1 MVGREFSFPASI
13 LSTVVLCSA
22 LKNKLLSIILR
33 IIFSASLLNYEE
45 IESHYG
51 HQKGTGLKH
60 PLWLCVENGRAST
73 RELVVHLLGN
83 VQCRVRV
90 VSSV

>member
-1 MVGREFSFPASI
+1 MLVVFFCDFLFSCM
-13 LSTVVLCSA
+13 TD
-22 LKNKLLSIILR
+22 KLQIAVPTFDGKRDS
-33 IIFSASLLNYEE
+33 FLNYEE